1 MIPMIHAMEQH
12 EWQQLTTLVMTI
24 LYYDQSMS

>member
-12 EWQQLTTLVMTI
+12 DWQQLTTLVMAT
-24 LYYDQSMS
+24 S